1 MCVALQSQVLFSGVV
16 AGMGVGAVGVDGA
29 VVVQL
34 NQFVPKCP
42 IGVFRKYSLCRSIVK
57 LRKNDD

>member
-34 NQFVPKCP
+34 NQFVPKCSIGIFQKSCVLPMSNIP
-42 IGVFRKYSLCRSIVK
+42 IVSL
-57 LRKNDD
+57 N

>member
-16 AGMGVGAVGVDGA
+16 AGMGVRAVGVDGA

-34 NQFVPKCP
+34 NQFVPKCSISIFQKPCVLPMSNIP
-42 IGVFRKYSLCRSIVK
+42 IVSL
-57 LRKNDD
+57 N